1 MRKTILLNDGRNNI
15 CKSVNKAIID
25 SLSDSCDIAFN
36 KFHNRLFHAQQT
48 ANPSLTVWSASEY
61 TQEFH
66 DYVVEYNSKV
76 TIILIVDVM
85 ISQPELIQFLNSSNV
100 QIILDSQF
108 NMQFKNT
115 IVEYSDLYEDAI
127 FYDMKKDRND
137 KTLAILSPDNEQ
149 NQKLNKLIYPHTSDK
164 VVAVGNPMFDSP
176 VNLGIFNHP
185 DLAAMLN
192 KFSKVLDL
200 SEQYKLESQACNIP
214 YYKIDQNEP
223 EDKIENLSEHTYK
236 NFVESNIL
244 PFIRKKL

>member
-1 MRKTILLNDGRNNI
+1 MRKTILLHDGRNSV
-15 CKSVNKAIID
+15 CKSINKAIID
-25 SLSDSCDIAFN
+25 NLSDSCDIAFN

-85 ISQPELIQFLNSSNV
+85 INQPELIEFLNNSNV
-100 QIILDSQF
+100 QMIVDTKFGIK
-108 NMQFKNT
+108 FKNT
-115 IVEYSDLYEDAI
+115 IAEYSNLYEDSI
-127 FYDMKKDRND
+127 FYDMQQTRND

-149 NQKLNKLIYPHTSDK
+149 NQKLTKLIYPFTSDK
-164 VVAVGNPMFDSP
+164 IVAVGNPQFDSP

-214 YYKIDQNEP
+214 YYKIDQNNP
-223 EDKIENLSEHTYK
+223 EDKIENLSEYTYK
-236 NFVESNIL
+236 NFVENNIL